1 MIEWRCHKERW
12 QMKLLIATGNPDKLA
27 EMRALLDGAAQ
38 VMTKDQ
44 VGLADFDVV
53 EDGETLAANAF
64 KKAQALYEA
73 SGLPSVSDDTGLF
86 VDALNGVPGIYAAR
100 YAGEGCSYAD
110 NRAKLLKALDGL
122 EGEDRSARFKTVVC
136 FVDGFGRAHYFEGV
150 CEGLITTQEVGGAG
164 FGYDSIFKPLEG
176 DGTFAQMDS
185 EAKNAISHRGRA
197 LEKFVD
203 YVKASVEK

>member
-1 MIEWRCHKERW
+1 
-12 QMKLLIATGNPDKLA
+12 MKLLIATGNPDKLA
-27 EMRALLDGAAQ
+27 EMRALLDGVAQ

-53 EDGETLAANAF
+53 EDGETLEANAY

-86 VDALNGVPGIYAAR
+86 VDALDGAPGIYAAR

-110 NRAKLLKALDGL
+110 NRAKLLEALEGL
-122 EGEDRSARFKTVVC
+122 EGSDRSARFRTVVC
-136 FVDGFGRAHYFEGV
+136 FVDDLGRAHYFEGI
-150 CEGLITTQEVGGAG
+150 CEGLITTQEVGGLG

-176 DGTFAQMDS
+176 DGTFAQMGA

-197 LEKFVD
+197 LEKFAAYMKTRVGP
-203 YVKASVEK
+203 